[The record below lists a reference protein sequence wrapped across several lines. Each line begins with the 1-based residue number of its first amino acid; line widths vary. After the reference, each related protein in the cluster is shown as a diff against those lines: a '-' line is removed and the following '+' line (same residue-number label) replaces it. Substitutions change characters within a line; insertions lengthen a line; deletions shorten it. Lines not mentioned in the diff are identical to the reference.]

1 MARQKQPQALAAD
14 AVTLR
19 HVLGEGFISNGPL
32 ASATVAVVAAAA
44 FGAGALPLTVILGS
58 IIILTW
64 INTPYQFSAQISS
77 AGGIFSFIRASLG
90 NRWGFAGSIGYFLY
104 YVLLVPGNAL
114 VLAGLFSYVAA
125 GFGISLPAATWIAM
139 LAVVTVVPFFLS
151 YFKITPTLT
160 YGVVTAV
167 IEAIVL
173 IAVSIALIVHAGAA
187 NTASVFT
194 SPHLAVGGWKGVIIG
209 MAIASTALGGPDAV
223 VFLGEEARGARHTI
237 RKALLITQFSV
248 IGLYLLYSYAVT
260 VSWGPAKMGT
270 FALAPAPG
278 LALVGTIAGRI
289 VVLILAL
296 LILNSSIG
304 VNLAIN
310 ITASRMLFDQA
321 RAGLLPRY
329 FARVHP
335 RFRTPTVALAVTF
348 VIEVVVAVIAR
359 LAWGATNGFI
369 VCLVGATA
377 GGIFSF
383 IITDAA
389 LIVFGWRRQ
398 PIRVLWTIVV
408 PAVSI
413 GLLVLSCYG
422 NFFPITFPASIG
434 AIFALACMILCG
446 GYAVT
451 RRSRSAATLAAEPEV
466 LPSPSA
472 GQNTGYSA

>member
-1 MARQKQPQALAAD
+1 M
-14 AVTLR
+14 
-19 HVLGEGFISNGPL
+19 S
-32 ASATVAVVAAAA
+32 
-44 FGAGALPLTVILGS
+44 
-58 IIILTW
+58 
-64 INTPYQFSAQISS
+64 
-77 AGGIFSFIRASLG
+77 
-90 NRWGFAGSIGYFLY
+90 
-104 YVLLVPGNAL
+104 
-114 VLAGLFSYVAA
+114 
-125 GFGISLPAATWIAM
+125 
-139 LAVVTVVPFFLS
+139 
-151 YFKITPTLT
+151 
-160 YGVVTAV
+160 
-167 IEAIVL
+167 
-173 IAVSIALIVHAGAA
+173 
-187 NTASVFT
+187 
-194 SPHLAVGGWKGVIIG
+194 
-209 MAIASTALGGPDAV
+209 
-223 VFLGEEARGARHTI
+223 
-237 RKALLITQFSV
+237 
-248 IGLYLLYSYAVT
+248 
-260 VSWGPAKMGT
+260 T

-278 LALVGTIAGRI
+278 LALVGTIAGQV

-310 ITASRMLFDQA
+310 ITASRMLFDHA

-389 LIVFGWRRQ
+389 LIVLGWRQQ
-398 PIRVLWTIVV
+398 PMRILWTIVV

-451 RRSRSAATLAAEPEV
+451 RRGRTPAALAAEPEV

-472 GQNTGYSA
+472 SENTGYSA